1 MERENANPGT
11 EALPQNPAG
20 QSPENQGLAGPAGW
34 KGIPAARRV
43 PNRRWVVELE
53 GLPKVIPPYC
63 TCCGLPTRETE
74 LLEYQPDQKGE
85 KKERRYEKIRL
96 PLCPQCA
103 AHRRSLQRARKGG
116 FWGALL
122 LGLFFPVLASLAIQ
136 LPAGWLIY
144 MAWVDLRGT
153 PLFGFDQLI
162 LGALAYLALGVLVR
176 FAPLEPRH
184 STRGRSAWI
193 SAQPADSQKLEI
205 SFTHPGYARRFA
217 WENGA
222 QAREEGCNNPVEA
235 RNLLGY
241 TPRLGL
247 TLFKIVAY
255 MFLIACAGLLVM
267 RPFMG

>member
-1 MERENANPGT
+1 MERENANPM
-11 EALPQNPAG
+11 PQTPAG
-20 QSPENQGLAGPAGW
+20 QTPTGQGGA
-34 KGIPAARRV
+34 PAARRV
-43 PNRRWVVELE
+43 PTRRWVAEPE
-53 GLPKVIPPYC
+53 GLPQAIPPYC
-63 TCCGLPTRETE
+63 TCCGLPTQETE

-103 AHRRSLQRARKGG
+103 AHRKKLRRARKWC

-122 LGLFFPVLASLAIQ
+122 LGLFSPMLDYLII
-136 LPAGWLIY
+136 LMPGGWGMY
-144 MAWVDLRGT
+144 NAWLDFKEAVF
-153 PLFGFDQLI
+153 FGFDQMI
-162 LGALAYLALGVLVR
+162 LGVLIYLLLGVLVR

-222 QAREEGCNNPVEA
+222 QAREEGCCNPVEA

-255 MFLIACAGLLVM
+255 MLLIACAGLLVLW
-267 RPFMG
+267 PFIG

>member
-20 QSPENQGLAGPAGW
+20 QGGA
-34 KGIPAARRV
+34 PAARRV

-74 LLEYQPDQKGE
+74 LLDYQPDQKGE

>member
-1 MERENANPGT
+1 MERENANPM
-11 EALPQNPAG
+11 PQTPAG
-20 QSPENQGLAGPAGW
+20 QTPTGQGGAH
-34 KGIPAARRV
+34 AARRV

-53 GLPKVIPPYC
+53 GLPQAIPPYC
-63 TCCGLPTRETE
+63 TCCDLPTQETE

-85 KKERRYEKIRL
+85 KKKRRYEKIRL

-103 AHRRSLQRARKGG
+103 AHRKKLRRARKWC

-122 LGLFFPVLASLAIQ
+122 LGMFS
-136 LPAGWLIY
+136 PALDYLIILMPGGWGMY
-144 MAWVDLRGT
+144 NAWLDFKEAVF
-153 PLFGFDQLI
+153 FGFDQMI
-162 LGALAYLALGVLVR
+162 LGVLIYLLLGVLVR
-176 FAPLEPRH
+176 FAPLDPRH
-184 STRGRSAWI
+184 STRDRSAWI

-222 QAREEGCNNPVEA
+222 QAREEGCYNPVEA

-255 MFLIACAGLLVM
+255 MFLIACVGLLEM
-267 RPFMG
+267 WPLMG

>member
-1 MERENANPGT
+1 M
-11 EALPQNPAG
+11 
-20 QSPENQGLAGPAGW
+20 
-34 KGIPAARRV
+34 
-43 PNRRWVVELE
+43 
-53 GLPKVIPPYC
+53 
-63 TCCGLPTRETE
+63 
-74 LLEYQPDQKGE
+74 
-85 KKERRYEKIRL
+85 
-96 PLCPQCA
+96 
-103 AHRRSLQRARKGG
+103 
-116 FWGALL
+116 
-122 LGLFFPVLASLAIQ
+122 
-136 LPAGWLIY
+136 
-144 MAWVDLRGT
+144 
-153 PLFGFDQLI
+153 
-162 LGALAYLALGVLVR
+162 
-176 FAPLEPRH
+176 
-184 STRGRSAWI
+184 RSAPI